1 MTVLPPVALGGLA
14 IRAWEN
20 CQTWRF
26 AHGVDILVR
35 TNILIQLRRQDAG
48 LREAQRTLV

>member
-1 MTVLPPVALGGLA
+1 MTVLPSIALGGLA

-20 CQTWRF
+20 HQTWRF